1 MPAPKVVRR
10 ANHQTGRTS
19 KVVDV
24 QRLALG
30 PGMRI
35 SHTGKPYYEGRKNRS
50 DKSAAKRL

>member
-1 MPAPKVVRR
+1 MPAPKVIRK
-10 ANHQTGRTS
+10 AHHQTGRTS
-19 KVVDV
+19 RVVDV

-50 DKSAAKRL
+50 DRDRSKRI

>member
-1 MPAPKVVRR
+1 MSSPRVIRKAS
-10 ANHQTGRTS
+10 HQTGRTHI
-19 KVVDV
+19 VEDV
-24 QRLALG
+24 RRLALG